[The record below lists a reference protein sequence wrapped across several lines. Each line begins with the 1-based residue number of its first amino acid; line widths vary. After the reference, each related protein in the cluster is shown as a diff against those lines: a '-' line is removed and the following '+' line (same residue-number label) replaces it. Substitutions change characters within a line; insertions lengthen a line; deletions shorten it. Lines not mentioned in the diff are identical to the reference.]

1 MILARTELATID
13 ALRASG
19 EEPERILEL
28 IESIV
33 NKGIDTGRFDMCH
46 VETDPEAAL
55 RLAEALLGTNR
66 YPAFARAM
74 RILEAVTPYVEDR
87 SDGMLLFTL
96 STIARMLCGCPFD
109 AAGRAVSRLFDKV
122 KCKGRIGF
130 IFGRRSFGYF
140 DVRTLD
146 GVRLSAG
153 VSFKKLMLVEKRTTF
168 LTQLRKECGASS
180 PS

>member
-1 MILARTELATID
+1 MFIHQTPFL
-13 ALRASG
+13 
-19 EEPERILEL
+19 
-28 IESIV
+28 V
-33 NKGIDTGRFDMCH
+33 KGF
-46 VETDPEAAL
+46 
-55 RLAEALLGTNR
+55 
-66 YPAFARAM
+66 
-74 RILEAVTPYVEDR
+74 
-87 SDGMLLFTL
+87 
-96 STIARMLCGCPFD
+96 
-109 AAGRAVSRLFDKV
+109 RLFDKV

-140 DVRTLD
+140 AVRTLD